1 MLKDY
6 FQLRYLDSSQKG
18 GLKLNWKN
26 LDIDTSFLERY
37 DLLNIEQ
44 DENIDNL
51 LLQITQE
58 EPRNKDSLMALRC
71 KVSHSIVKKI
81 KQIHEKYQDSDRINI
96 NEMYVILLDDNGE
109 DYLKI
114 LSAEKSQK
122 ASYIKKIFCWE
133 TIKFMEK
140 NKNINPFSAEIIS
153 QFNSSLSNLSTWTF
167 NKVQGNN
174 KLKSYLIKCG
184 ILLQTKWSLI
194 ADSSSRRIIEAWNR
208 CGEGAFTSEYI
219 KKLYD
224 SYIKEYKKAKI
235 IYKKEKGKTSGW
247 QPNEEFLKSLDPP
260 QENTDVFNALDNALR
275 NYLTGVYKT
284 AYKEDYEDFG
294 ALSTEANI
302 EDELDKKLIKKIES
316 SLRNCG
322 KPIIKELIKK
332 DKQKWAKDKSRELC
346 WQLYGDGLSQR
357 EIASRCEHKQAWVS
371 KMIPEKK
378 ISESIAQETAIVLL
392 RIEDFSDLKKDPYGI
407 DRLVDGLRNH
417 LINSELDVKGSLLR
431 ELIKEETRK

>member
-153 QFNSSLSNLSTWTF
+153 QFNSSLSTLSTWTF

-247 QPNEEFLKSLDPP
+247 QPDEEFLKSLDPP
-260 QENTDVFNALDNALR
+260 QKNTDVFDALDNALR

-294 ALSTEANI
+294 ALRNEANI

>member
-247 QPNEEFLKSLDPP
+247 QPDEEFLKSLDPP
-260 QENTDVFNALDNALR
+260 QKNTDVFDALDNALR

-392 RIEDFSDLKKDPYGI
+392 RIEDFSDLKKDPDGI

>member
-1 MLKDY
+1 MSKDY
-6 FQLRYLDSSQKG
+6 FQLSYLDSSQKG

-26 LDIDTSFLERY
+26 LDINTSFLERL
-37 DLLNIEQ
+37 DLLNIEK

-51 LLQITQE
+51 LLQITKE

-81 KQIHEKYQDSDRINI
+81 KIIHEKYQDSDRINI
-96 NEMYVILLDDNGE
+96 NEIYVILLDDNGE

-114 LSAEKSQK
+114 LSSEKSQK
-122 ASYIKKIFCWE
+122 ASYLKKIFCWE

-247 QPNEEFLKSLDPP
+247 QPDEEFLKSLDPP
-260 QENTDVFNALDNALR
+260 QLNTDVFDALDNALR

-284 AYKEDYEDFG
+284 EYKEDYEDFG
-294 ALSTEANI
+294 ALSTDANI

-316 SLRNCG
+316 ALRNCG

-332 DKQKWAKDKSRELC
+332 DKEKWVKDKSRELC

-357 EIASRCEHKQAWVS
+357 QIASRCEHKQAWVS
-371 KMIPEKK
+371 KMLPEKK
-378 ISESIAQETAIVLL
+378 ISESIAQEAALILL
-392 RIEDFSDLKKDPYGI
+392 RMNDFSSLKKDPLGI
-407 DRLVDGLRNH
+407 DRLVDGLKNH
-417 LINSELDVKGSLLR
+417 LLNSELDVKGSLLR
-431 ELIKEETRK
+431 ELIKEEIRK

>member
-247 QPNEEFLKSLDPP
+247 QPDEEFLKSLDPP
-260 QENTDVFNALDNALR
+260 QKNTDVFDALDNALR

-294 ALSTEANI
+294 ALSTETNI

-316 SLRNCG
+316 ALRNCG

-392 RIEDFSDLKKDPYGI
+392 RIEDFSDLKKDPDGI

>member
-44 DENIDNL
+44 EENIDNL

-81 KQIHEKYQDSDRINI
+81 KQIYEKYQDSDRINI

-247 QPNEEFLKSLDPP
+247 QPDEEFLKSLDPP
-260 QENTDVFNALDNALR
+260 QKNTDVFDALDNALR
-275 NYLTGVYKT
+275 NYLTGVYKIE
-284 AYKEDYEDFG
+284 YKEDYEDFG

-392 RIEDFSDLKKDPYGI
+392 RIEDFSDLKKDPDGI

>member
-81 KQIHEKYQDSDRINI
+81 KQIYEKYQDSDRINI

-114 LSAEKSQK
+114 PSAEKSQK

-153 QFNSSLSNLSTWTF
+153 QFNSSLSNLNTWTS

-247 QPNEEFLKSLDPP
+247 QPDEEFLKSLDPP
-260 QENTDVFNALDNALR
+260 QKNTDVFDALDNALR
-275 NYLTGVYKT
+275 NYLTGVYKIE
-284 AYKEDYEDFG
+284 YKEDYEDFG

-371 KMIPEKK
+371 KMLPEKK
-378 ISESIAQETAIVLL
+378 ISESIAQEAAIVLL

-431 ELIKEETRK
+431 ELIREEIRK

>member
-71 KVSHSIVKKI
+71 KVSHSIVIKI
-81 KQIHEKYQDSDRINI
+81 KQIYEKYQDSDRINI

-247 QPNEEFLKSLDPP
+247 QPDEEFLKSLDPP
-260 QENTDVFNALDNALR
+260 QKNTDVFDALDNALR

-294 ALSTEANI
+294 ALSNEANI

-392 RIEDFSDLKKDPYGI
+392 RIEDFSDLKKDPDGI

>member
-71 KVSHSIVKKI
+71 KVSHSIVIKI
-81 KQIHEKYQDSDRINI
+81 KQIYEKYQDSDRINI

-208 CGEGAFTSEYI
+208 CGEGAFTIEYI

-247 QPNEEFLKSLDPP
+247 QPDEEFLKSLDPP
-260 QENTDVFNALDNALR
+260 QKNTDVFDALDNALR

-417 LINSELDVKGSLLR
+417 LINSELDVKSSLLR

>member
-1 MLKDY
+1 LLKDY

-153 QFNSSLSNLSTWTF
+153 QFNSSLSNLNTWTS

-247 QPNEEFLKSLDPP
+247 QPDEQFLKSLDPP
-260 QENTDVFNALDNALR
+260 QKNTDVFDALDNALR

-392 RIEDFSDLKKDPYGI
+392 RIEDFSDLKKDPDGI

>member
-18 GLKLNWKN
+18 VLKLNWKN
-26 LDIDTSFLERY
+26 LDIDTSFLERL
-37 DLLNIEQ
+37 DLLNIEK

-51 LLQITQE
+51 LLQITKE

-81 KQIHEKYQDSDRINI
+81 KIIHEKYQDSDRINI
-96 NEMYVILLDDNGE
+96 NEIYVILLDDNGE

-114 LSAEKSQK
+114 LSSEKSQK
-122 ASYIKKIFCWE
+122 ASYLKKIFCWE

-247 QPNEEFLKSLDPP
+247 QPDEEFLKSLDPP
-260 QENTDVFNALDNALR
+260 QLNTDVFDALDNALR

-284 AYKEDYEDFG
+284 EYKEDYEDFG
-294 ALSTEANI
+294 ALSTEVNI

-316 SLRNCG
+316 ALRNCG
-322 KPIIKELIKK
+322 KLIIKELIKK
-332 DKQKWAKDKSRELC
+332 DKEKWVKDKSRELC
-346 WQLYGDGLSQR
+346 WQLYGNGLSQR

-371 KMIPEKK
+371 KMLPEKK
-378 ISESIAQETAIVLL
+378 ISESIAQEAAIVLL

-431 ELIKEETRK
+431 ELIKEEIRK

>member
-247 QPNEEFLKSLDPP
+247 QPDEEFLKSLDPP
-260 QENTDVFNALDNALR
+260 QKNTDVFDALDNALR
-275 NYLTGVYKT
+275 NYLTGVYKIE
-284 AYKEDYEDFG
+284 YKEDYEDFG

-302 EDELDKKLIKKIES
+302 QDELDKKLIKKIES

-392 RIEDFSDLKKDPYGI
+392 RIEDFSDLKKDPDGI

>member
-71 KVSHSIVKKI
+71 KVSHSIVIKI
-81 KQIHEKYQDSDRINI
+81 KQIYEKYQDSDRINI

-247 QPNEEFLKSLDPP
+247 QPDEEFLKSLDPP
-260 QENTDVFNALDNALR
+260 QKNTDVFDALDNALR
-275 NYLTGVYKT
+275 NYLTGVYKIE
-284 AYKEDYEDFG
+284 YKEDYEDFG

-332 DKQKWAKDKSRELC
+332 DKQTWAKDKSRELC

-392 RIEDFSDLKKDPYGI
+392 RIEDFSDLKKDPDGI

>member
-114 LSAEKSQK
+114 LSTEKSQK

-247 QPNEEFLKSLDPP
+247 QPDEEFLKSLDPP
-260 QENTDVFNALDNALR
+260 QKNTDVFDALDNALR
-275 NYLTGVYKT
+275 NYLTGVYKIE
-284 AYKEDYEDFG
+284 YKEDYEDFG

-392 RIEDFSDLKKDPYGI
+392 RIEDFSDLKKDPDGI

>member
-1 MLKDY
+1 LLKDY

-153 QFNSSLSNLSTWTF
+153 QFNSSLSNLNTWTS

-208 CGEGAFTSEYI
+208 CGEGGFTSEYI

-247 QPNEEFLKSLDPP
+247 QPDEEFLKSLDPP
-260 QENTDVFNALDNALR
+260 QKNTDVFDALDNALR

-392 RIEDFSDLKKDPYGI
+392 RIEDFSDLKKDPDGI

>member
-1 MLKDY
+1 MLCIRLY
-6 FQLRYLDSSQKG
+6 VSS
-18 GLKLNWKN
+18 
-26 LDIDTSFLERY
+26 
-37 DLLNIEQ
+37 
-44 DENIDNL
+44 
-51 LLQITQE
+51 
-58 EPRNKDSLMALRC
+58 
-71 KVSHSIVKKI
+71 VS
-81 KQIHEKYQDSDRINI
+81 KYQDSDRINI

-114 LSAEKSQK
+114 PSAEKSQN

-247 QPNEEFLKSLDPP
+247 QPDEEFLKSLDPP
-260 QENTDVFNALDNALR
+260 QKNTDVFDALDNALR
-275 NYLTGVYKT
+275 NYLTGVYKIE
-284 AYKEDYEDFG
+284 YKDDYEDFG

-302 EDELDKKLIKKIES
+302 EDELDKKLIKTIES

-371 KMIPEKK
+371 KMLPEKK
-378 ISESIAQETAIVLL
+378 ISESIAQEAAL
-392 RIEDFSDLKKDPYGI
+392 S
-407 DRLVDGLRNH
+407 
-417 LINSELDVKGSLLR
+417 LIH
-431 ELIKEETRK
+431 I

>member
-81 KQIHEKYQDSDRINI
+81 KQIYEKYQDSDRINI

-114 LSAEKSQK
+114 LSTEKSQK

-247 QPNEEFLKSLDPP
+247 QPDEEFLKSLDPP
-260 QENTDVFNALDNALR
+260 QKNTDVFDALDNALR

-392 RIEDFSDLKKDPYGI
+392 RIEDFSDLKKDPDGI

>member
-18 GLKLNWKN
+18 RLKLNWKN

-247 QPNEEFLKSLDPP
+247 QPDEEFLKSLDPP
-260 QENTDVFNALDNALR
+260 QKNTDVFDALDNALR

-392 RIEDFSDLKKDPYGI
+392 RIEDFSDLKKDPDGI

>member
-71 KVSHSIVKKI
+71 KVSHSIVLKI
-81 KQIHEKYQDSDRINI
+81 KQIYKNYQDSDRINI

-247 QPNEEFLKSLDPP
+247 QPDEEFLKSLDPP
-260 QENTDVFNALDNALR
+260 QKNTDVFDALDNALR

-392 RIEDFSDLKKDPYGI
+392 RIEDFSDLKKDPDGI

>member
-81 KQIHEKYQDSDRINI
+81 KQIYEKYQDSDRINI

-114 LSAEKSQK
+114 PSAEKSQK

-153 QFNSSLSNLSTWTF
+153 QF
-167 NKVQGNN
+167 
-174 KLKSYLIKCG
+174 
-184 ILLQTKWSLI
+184 
-194 ADSSSRRIIEAWNR
+194 
-208 CGEGAFTSEYI
+208 
-219 KKLYD
+219 
-224 SYIKEYKKAKI
+224 
-235 IYKKEKGKTSGW
+235 
-247 QPNEEFLKSLDPP
+247 
-260 QENTDVFNALDNALR
+260 
-275 NYLTGVYKT
+275 
-284 AYKEDYEDFG
+284 
-294 ALSTEANI
+294 
-302 EDELDKKLIKKIES
+302 
-316 SLRNCG
+316 
-322 KPIIKELIKK
+322 
-332 DKQKWAKDKSRELC
+332 
-346 WQLYGDGLSQR
+346 
-357 EIASRCEHKQAWVS
+357 
-371 KMIPEKK
+371 
-378 ISESIAQETAIVLL
+378 
-392 RIEDFSDLKKDPYGI
+392 
-407 DRLVDGLRNH
+407 
-417 LINSELDVKGSLLR
+417 
-431 ELIKEETRK
+431 

>member
-26 LDIDTSFLERY
+26 LDIDTSFLDRY

-44 DENIDNL
+44 DVNIDNL

-71 KVSHSIVKKI
+71 KVSHSIVLKI
-81 KQIHEKYQDSDRINI
+81 KEIYKNYQDSDRINI

-247 QPNEEFLKSLDPP
+247 QPDEEFLKSLDPP
-260 QENTDVFNALDNALR
+260 QKNTDVFDALDNALR

-294 ALSTEANI
+294 ALSNEANL

-431 ELIKEETRK
+431 ELIKEEIRK

>member
-114 LSAEKSQK
+114 LSTEKSQK

-247 QPNEEFLKSLDPP
+247 QPDEEFLKSLDPP
-260 QENTDVFNALDNALR
+260 QKNTDVFDALDNALR

-392 RIEDFSDLKKDPYGI
+392 RIEDFSDLKKDPDGI

>member
-81 KQIHEKYQDSDRINI
+81 KQIYEKYQDSDRINI

-247 QPNEEFLKSLDPP
+247 QPDEEFLKSLDPP
-260 QENTDVFNALDNALR
+260 QKNTDVFDALDNALR

-392 RIEDFSDLKKDPYGI
+392 RIEDFSDLKKDPDGI